1 MKEISFSSTKM
12 SSIFAP
18 IYSSHQSLI
27 FRRILKIFGEKTHV
41 ANFSLRVVGFLG
53 KKKLANNN
61 QRAIKKDVA
70 SSGQTGEEDFP
81 LLLLLFLLLFLFLRL
96 E

>member
-1 MKEISFSSTKM
+1 LTTREKNEEKFFSS
-12 SSIFAP
+12 
-18 IYSSHQSLI
+18 
-27 FRRILKIFGEKTHV
+27 RRVDFWGKKTH
-41 ANFSLRVVGFLG
+41 
-53 KKKLANNN
+53 ANNN

-81 LLLLLFLLLFLFLRL
+81 LLLLLLLLFLFLFLRL

>member
-1 MKEISFSSTKM
+1 MRYIFFFCFDDDVKKMKK
-12 SSIFAP
+12 
-18 IYSSHQSLI
+18 
-27 FRRILKIFGEKTHV
+27 
-41 ANFSLRVVGFLG
+41 NFSLRVVDFWG
-53 KKKLANNN
+53 KKTHANNN

-81 LLLLLFLLLFLFLRL
+81 LLLLLLLLLLFLRL